1 VVPWSY
7 NQNQMNAMCRFFVV
21 LVCLFST
28 AVCFS
33 QSGAD
38 PQSALAEHIRKA
50 RGFLEEKR
58 PDLAIPELQA
68 AVAIDPSNAETQGNL
83 GVLLY
88 FQGRVFDA
96 IPHLRAAVERQP
108 GLGKIQG
115 LLGLS
120 EVRTLDVVRG
130 RQDLESAFPAID
142 DPKFKVQVGLELIT
156 LYTQSGDLEQAGR
169 VLTQLRKAVPDDP
182 EVLYAAY
189 RTYSDLAGESML
201 ALSLA
206 APDSA
211 QMHQVMAHEESRQG
225 NNNGAVA
232 EFRKAIAIDPHLPGI
247 HFELAELLHSSEDE
261 AVKKEAEKEY
271 RSALAE
277 NPQDAKSILR
287 LADIDAQKGA
297 SQQALEEYRKAVALQ
312 PGDADAKL
320 GLAKILTEMNQS
332 DEALPLLEDAVR
344 LDATNAT
351 AHYRLGTLYRRI
363 GRSEDSKREIELYK
377 KYKDLKEKLRAVYKD
392 LQVQP
397 DQIRGDQDDQ
407 K

>member
-1 VVPWSY
+1 
-7 NQNQMNAMCRFFVV
+7 MCRFFAV
-21 LVCLFST
+21 LICLAPVCL
-28 AVCFS
+28 A
-33 QSGAD
+33 QSGVD
-38 PQSALAEHIRKA
+38 QQSSLAEHIRKA
-50 RGFLEEKR
+50 RGFLDEKR

-68 AVAIDPSNAETQGNL
+68 AIAIDASNVETQGNL

-88 FQGRVFDA
+88 FQGKVADA

-115 LLGLS
+115 LLGLG
-120 EVRTLDVVRG
+120 EVHTLDVARG
-130 RQDLESAFPAID
+130 RRDLETAFPAID

-156 LYTQSGDLEQAGR
+156 LNTQSGDLEEANR
-169 VLTQLRKAVPDDP
+169 VLVQLRKAAPDDP

-206 APDSA
+206 APDCA

-225 NNNGAVA
+225 NSNGAVA
-232 EFRKAIAIDPHLPGI
+232 EFRKAIGIDPHLPGI
-247 HFELAELLHSSEDE
+247 HFELAELLHSSQDE

-271 RSALAE
+271 RAALAE
-277 NPQDAKSILR
+277 NPQDAKAILR
-287 LADIDAQKGA
+287 LADIDAQRGA
-297 SQQALEEYRKAVALQ
+297 SQQALEEYKKAVVLQ

-320 GLAKILTEMNQS
+320 GLGKILTGMNQT
-332 DEALPLLEDAVR
+332 EAALPLLEDAVR
-344 LDATNAT
+344 LDPTNAT
-351 AHYRLGTLYRRI
+351 AHYRLGTLYRKM
-363 GRSEDSKREIELYK
+363 GRAEDSKREIELYK

-397 DQIRGDQDDQ
+397 DEISGDRDDH